1 MAMIGGR
8 VLADPLQSAPD
19 PSPTMADLKLGSPW
33 APYGLRDDPFFQQ
46 PLQPTDDD
54 DAPRPITL
62 FVGRDAEL
70 TLVANQ
76 ILGSS
81 NSRAI
86 LEGDAG
92 VGKTS
97 FVSRLKTE
105 LGQHEVLM
113 HADPVRVRPG
123 MTGQQFIAEVLKVLL
138 QIWATVNAH
147 ESGMLRKVGRAAQRE
162 AAVDAESAFWR
173 RVGRLIRGEDSTAAG
188 VNVAV
193 IGAHREHV
201 RIPAEVGD
209 VSLFDE
215 LAQAVA
221 YLSRRGERKVLIHVD
236 NMENL
241 SLEATKDASQ
251 LIQQV
256 RDCFLVDDS
265 HWLFVGTTGIREH
278 IFRASEQVSGIIPF
292 AIPLQPLAAEQ
303 VAELLTRRYHHLR
316 RGMHLTPPVA
326 PGDGATLYRRYHGQL
341 RAFLSLLSNA
351 VQRHAASAPG
361 TPLAVEDIVAV
372 MAPGFRDEKLVRRIG
387 AADTESLAKAMA
399 GRAFD
404 AEIRVTDLAGAT
416 GMTQASASKLA
427 QRLIKAG
434 VIRQS
439 RTQGKSVYYRLAHGD
454 LTVALNL
461 A

>member
-1 MAMIGGR
+1 
-8 VLADPLQSAPD
+8 
-19 PSPTMADLKLGSPW
+19 MADLKLGSPW

-46 PLQPTDDD
+46 PLQPTADDE
-54 DAPRPITL
+54 APRPITL
-62 FVGRDAEL
+62 FVGRDVEL
-70 TLVANQ
+70 TLLANQ

-97 FVSRLKTE
+97 FVSRLKSE
-105 LGQHEVLM
+105 LGKHEVLM
-113 HADPVRVRPG
+113 HAEPVRVRPG

-138 QIWATVNAH
+138 QIWATVNAD
-147 ESGMLRKVGRAAQRE
+147 ESGGAFRKAGRAVKRE
-162 AAVDAESAFWR
+162 ASVDAESSFWR

-193 IGAHREHV
+193 IGAQREHV

-215 LAQAVA
+215 LAQAVS
-221 YLSRRGERKVLIHVD
+221 YLSRSGTRKVLVHVD

-241 SLEATKDASQ
+241 SLQATKEASQ

-256 RDCFLVDDS
+256 RDCFLVDHS

-292 AIPLQPLAAEQ
+292 AITLQPLAAEQ
-303 VAELLTRRYHHLR
+303 VAEILTRRYEHLR
-316 RGMHLTPPVA
+316 RGMHLTPPVTPA
-326 PGDGATLYRRYHGQL
+326 DGAALYRRYHGQL

-361 TPLAVEDIVAV
+361 TPLTVADIVAI

-387 AADTESLAKAMA
+387 AADTESLVRVMA
-399 GRAFD
+399 GRPFD

-439 RTQGKSVYYRLAHGD
+439 RTQGKSVYYQLAHGD

>member
-1 MAMIGGR
+1 
-8 VLADPLQSAPD
+8 
-19 PSPTMADLKLGSPW
+19 MADLKLGSPW

-46 PLQPTDDD
+46 PLQPTADDE
-54 DAPRPITL
+54 APRPITL

-86 LEGDAG
+86 LEGEAG

-97 FVSRLKTE
+97 FVSRLKAE
-105 LGQHEVLM
+105 LGKHDVLM

-123 MTGQQFIAEVLKVLL
+123 MTGQQFVAEVLKVLL
-138 QIWATVNAH
+138 QIWATVNAD
-147 ESGMLRKVGRAAQRE
+147 EGGLFRKAGRAAKRE

-173 RVGRLIRGEDSTAAG
+173 RVGRLIRGEDSIAAG

-193 IGAHREHV
+193 VGAQREHV

-209 VSLFDE
+209 VSLFGE
-215 LAQAVA
+215 LAEAVSH
-221 YLSRRGERKVLIHVD
+221 LTKRGQRKVLIHVD
-236 NMENL
+236 NLENL
-241 SLEATKDASQ
+241 SLEATTDAAR

-256 RDCFLVDDS
+256 RDCFLVDYS
-265 HWLFVGTTGIREH
+265 HWLFVGTTGIRDQ

-292 AIPLQPLAAEQ
+292 AIPLKPLAPDE
-303 VAELLTRRYHHLR
+303 VAELLTRRYGHLR
-316 RGMHLTPPVA
+316 RGMHLVPPVA
-326 PGDGATLYRRYHGQL
+326 PDDGAALYRRYHGQL

-361 TPLAVEDIVAV
+361 TALRVADVVAV
-372 MAPGFRDEKLVRRIG
+372 MAPTFRDEKLVGRIG
-387 AADTESLAKAMA
+387 PADTESLAKVMA
-399 GRAFD
+399 GQPFD
-404 AEIRVTDLAGAT
+404 AEFRVTGVASALGV
-416 GMTQASASKLA
+416 TQAAASKFA

-439 RTQGKSVYYRLAHGD
+439 RTQGKSIYYQLAHGD
-454 LTVALNL
+454 VTVALNL